1 MRGSDLRSAATGRTA
16 RCTAAEIT
24 ARICAERVGIDDVD
38 RQPPPVMAS
47 EDRPFMPERV
57 LDRYLHNGNGDGDG
71 DGDGEGGCEVHNPGC
86 DFNDAALPLG
96 AAFYARLMETR
107 LAPVG

>member
-16 RCTAAEIT
+16 RCTAAEFT

-71 DGDGEGGCEVHNPGC
+71 VGGCEVHNPGC

-96 AAFYARLMETR
+96 AAFYARLVETR
-107 LAPVG
+107 LAPEG